1 KMSGMPADKF
11 QLAGRGVVKES
22 AFADLVVFDPSTVI
36 DTATYE
42 DPKTQPV
49 GMPHV
54 VVNGVP
60 VVRDG
65 VHTHARAGRA
75 LRLGRQ

>member
-1 KMSGMPADKF
+1 M
-11 QLAGRGVVKES
+11 
-22 AFADLVVFDPSTVI
+22 FDPSTVI

-42 DPKTQPV
+42 DPKTPPV

-54 VVNGVP
+54 IVNGVP

-75 LRLGRQ
+75 LRLGLE